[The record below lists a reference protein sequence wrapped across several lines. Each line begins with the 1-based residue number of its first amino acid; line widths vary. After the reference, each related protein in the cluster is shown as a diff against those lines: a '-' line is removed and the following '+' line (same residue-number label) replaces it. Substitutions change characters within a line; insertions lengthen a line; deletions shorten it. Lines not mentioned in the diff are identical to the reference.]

1 MLIRC
6 GLFTK
11 TITPPVITAFTLSN
25 PTKASG
31 CAPIAMDATW
41 VIKDADNA
49 SYKLV
54 IQETGVEFSC
64 ASTVGP
70 VSVDTADTYLDG
82 SSNSLTPTLTL
93 TVVRRSDSVTMAS
106 LAATC
111 SSAILVGSAC

>member
-11 TITPPVITAFTLSN
+11 TITPPAITSFTLSS

-31 CAPIAMDATW
+31 CAPIAMSATW
-41 VIKDADNA
+41 VIKDADNT

-64 ASTVGP
+64 ASTVVP
-70 VSVDTADTYLDG
+70 VSVDTAATYLDG
-82 SSNSLTPTLTL
+82 TSVLQAPTLTL
-93 TVVRRSDSVTMAS
+93 TVVRRPDSVTMSS
-106 LAATC
+106 LAAT
-111 SSAILVGSAC
+111 SSSSILTGFAC